1 MGLPQ
6 LMWRL
11 LEYHRMLRPVIHGH
25 PRLWFVLIVVT
36 LFATA
41 PSITGNND
49 ITDGEGS
56 NNVESYEDVGDG
68 VAQYDSKIT
77 HRLPFGRGS
86 SSKEPGEMPG
96 DDLQGNIPSYATHT
110 RNSIFFTKIWDLLS
124 L

>member
-6 LMWRL
+6 LMGRL
-11 LEYHRMLRPVIHGH
+11 QENHRMLRPVIHGH

-49 ITDGEGS
+49 IIDGGGS
-56 NNVESYEDVGDG
+56 NNVESYEDVGVG
-68 VAQYDSKIT
+68 ITQYDSKIT
-77 HRLPFGRGS
+77 HHLSFGRGS

-96 DDLQGNIPSYATHT
+96 DDLQGSRPSYATH
-110 RNSIFFTKIWDLLS
+110 SCKS
-124 L
+124 KSYY